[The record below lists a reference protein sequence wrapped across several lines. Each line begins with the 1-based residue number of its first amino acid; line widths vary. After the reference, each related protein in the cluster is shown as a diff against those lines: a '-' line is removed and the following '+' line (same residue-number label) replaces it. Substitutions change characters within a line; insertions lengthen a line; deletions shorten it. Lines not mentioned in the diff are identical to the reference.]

1 VDVSLVL
8 EKLVQLL
15 TNLPTLQSPI
25 RHTISPKC

>member
-15 TNLPTLQSPI
+15 TNLPTLQSP
-25 RHTISPKC
+25 KC